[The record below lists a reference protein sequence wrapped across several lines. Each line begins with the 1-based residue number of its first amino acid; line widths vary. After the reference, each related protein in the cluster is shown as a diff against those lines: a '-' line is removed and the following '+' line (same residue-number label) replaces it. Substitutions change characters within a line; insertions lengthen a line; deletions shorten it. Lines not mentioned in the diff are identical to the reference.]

1 MILLYLPL
9 DLGTRLV
16 NGREMRR
23 GYTTGSCAAAAA
35 KAAVYLLIN
44 GAALETVEIDTP
56 AGLRLKLPVLNPL
69 LSGTEAECSIK
80 KDAGDDPDITDG
92 IIITAKACPISQG
105 IVLKGGKGVGEVTR
119 PGLPVS
125 VGQPAIN
132 PGPRR
137 MIESEVRSILPEGT
151 GVEITF
157 SIPGGEELAKKTFN
171 PRLGIMGGLSILGT
185 TGIVE
190 PMSEEAWK
198 ESLKLELSVIS
209 GEGRDEVILVP
220 GNYGENFVRNSLR
233 LNKTIVKMSNF
244 VGYALQSAVALGF
257 KKILLVG
264 DIGKLIKVSAGIFNT
279 HSREADARMELMAAY
294 AGVLGANRIVL
305 EQILEL
311 NTTAA
316 AMDLLEKEGISGLYP
331 LVAGRVSQ
339 RAGDLIHGAA
349 LVGTVLF
356 SNSRGLLCIDQTGK
370 ELMEMFI
377 NE

>member
-1 MILLYLPL
+1 MLN
-9 DLGTRLV
+9 LGSRLIY
-16 NGREMRR
+16 GKEMKR

-44 GAALETVEIDTP
+44 GTALDTVNIDTP
-56 AGLRLKLPVLNPL
+56 AGLRLELQVLNSL
-69 LSGTEAECSIK
+69 LSETEAVCSIK
-80 KDAGDDPDITDG
+80 KDAGDDPDITNG
-92 IIITAKACPISQG
+92 ILITAKACFSAKG
-105 IVLKGGKGVGEVTR
+105 IVLKGGRGVGKVTK
-119 PGLPVS
+119 PGLPVA

-137 MIESEVRSILPEGT
+137 MIESEVRSILPEGI

-157 SIPGGEELAKKTFN
+157 SIPDGEELAQKTFN

-190 PMSEEAWK
+190 PMSEDAWK
-198 ESLKLELSVIS
+198 ESLRLELSVLS

-220 GNYGENFVRNSLR
+220 GNYGESFARDSLK
-233 LNKTIVKMSNF
+233 LKNKTIVKMSNF
-244 VGYALQSAVALGF
+244 VGYALQSAVSLGF

-264 DIGKLIKVSAGIFNT
+264 DIGKFIKVSAGIFNT
-279 HSREADARMELMAAY
+279 HSRAADARMEIMAAY
-294 AGVLGANRIVL
+294 AGVLGASRTVL
-305 EQILEL
+305 EKILEL

-316 AMDLLEKEGISGLYP
+316 AIDLLEKEGVTGLYP

-339 RAGDLIHGAA
+339 KAGVLIYGAA

-356 SNSRGLLCIDQTGK
+356 SNSRGLLYIDQAGK
-370 ELMEMFI
+370 ELMEMFF